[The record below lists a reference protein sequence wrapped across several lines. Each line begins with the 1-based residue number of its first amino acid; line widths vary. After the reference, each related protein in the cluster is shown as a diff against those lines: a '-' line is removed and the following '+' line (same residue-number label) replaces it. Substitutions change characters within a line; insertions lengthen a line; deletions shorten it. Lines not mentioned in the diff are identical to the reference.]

1 MYTMIV
7 THSMHYNSIT
17 YALKPG
23 DIIQYEKM
31 RVQRA

>member
-1 MYTMIV
+1 
-7 THSMHYNSIT
+7 MHYNSIT